1 MGESEPLKPGL
12 LVLHGN
18 RAELLA
24 ETVFAWTRRHPLGP
38 LEAEVFLVQSNGMAD
53 WLKMALAQQQGVC
66 AATQVELPG
75 RFLWR
80 AYRQV
85 LGRDAVPAQS
95 PLDKLPLTWRL
106 MQLLPGLLAEP
117 GFEPLAGFLDRGAM
131 DRRLQLA
138 ERLADLYDQYQVYR
152 SDWLGAWAAGHPVLL
167 ASEGQPP
174 AGAKQLPEDQR
185 WQALLW
191 QALLAPLTDTERA
204 ATRPQLQ
211 HRFLAALADPAA
223 PRPPVARRVVLFGMT
238 HVPMQTLQA
247 LAALSRH
254 SQVVLAIP
262 NPCRYHWADIL
273 PGRELL
279 KMARRRLPLR
289 AADLSLVALEQM
301 HDHAHPLLAAWGRQG
316 RDFVRQLDAFD
327 DVLAAQQHFELAKV
341 DLFNEGP
348 GDTLLQ
354 QVQAR
359 IRDLVPLAEHAALRI
374 GPTDPADRSIVF
386 HIAHG
391 PQREVEI
398 LHDQLL
404 QLLQSPPGDA
414 PLAPRD
420 VVVMVPDIALFAPA
434 IRSVF
439 GQYGRHDARHIPFDI
454 ADLQERGTQP
464 LLVALEW
471 LMRLPQQRC
480 RLSEVRDLL
489 DVPAVAARFG
499 LLPDQLPRLA
509 RWMNGAGVRW
519 GLGAGP
525 ARGPGP
531 GRLW

>member
-1 MGESEPLKPGL
+1 MAELAPLKHGL

-18 RAELLA
+18 RAEQLA
-24 ETVFAWTRRHPLGP
+24 ETVFAWTRLHPLGP
-38 LEAEVFLVQSNGMAD
+38 LEAEVFLVQSNGMAE

-106 MQLLPGLLAEP
+106 MQLLPTLLDQP
-117 GFEPLAGFLDRGAM
+117 GYEPLAGFLARGAL

-152 SDWLGAWAAGHPVLL
+152 SDWLGAWAAGHAVLL
-167 ASEGQPP
+167 QTDGQPP
-174 AGAKQLPEDQR
+174 ALAPPLPPDQR

-191 QALLAPLTDTERA
+191 RALLAPLSEAERA
-204 ATRPQLQ
+204 ATRPQL
-211 HRFLAALADPAA
+211 HDRFLAALADPAA
-223 PRPPVARRVVLFGMT
+223 APPPVARRVLLFGMT

-254 SQVVLAIP
+254 CQVVLAIP

-289 AADLSLVALEQM
+289 GDDLALVSLSQM

-327 DVLAAQQHFELAKV
+327 DVLAAQQHFEVAKV
-341 DLFNEGP
+341 DLFDDGP
-348 GDTLLQ
+348 GETLLQ

-359 IRDLVPLAEHAALRI
+359 IRDLVPLADHAAL
-374 GPTDPADRSIVF
+374 
-386 HIAHG
+386 
-391 PQREVEI
+391 
-398 LHDQLL
+398 
-404 QLLQSPPGDA
+404 
-414 PLAPRD
+414 APR
-420 VVVMVPDIALFAPA
+420 
-434 IRSVF
+434 
-439 GQYGRHDARHIPFDI
+439 
-454 ADLQERGTQP
+454 
-464 LLVALEW
+464 
-471 LMRLPQQRC
+471 
-480 RLSEVRDLL
+480 
-489 DVPAVAARFG
+489 AARARPTAPSSFTS
-499 LLPDQLPRLA
+499 PMARSARWRSCTTSCCSCCSRRLA
-509 RWMNGAGVRW
+509 ASRWPRATW
-519 GLGAGP
+519 
-525 ARGPGP
+525 
-531 GRLW
+531 W